1 MNQISTIN
9 LTKKS
14 VSQKKKIE
22 RSLLIAMKKLD
33 LRNSHVCVSFV
44 SDKHIMRLNKQYRKM
59 NKPTDVLSF
68 EQKVLIGKTMLLG
81 DIIISTDTSS
91 KQANQ
96 AGKTHFQ
103 ELLLLS
109 VHGLLHLIGY
119 DHATKKDES
128 RMFGL
133 QNELIEHIL
142 QKI

>member
-9 LTKKS
+9 LTKRA
-14 VSQKKKIE
+14 VSQKKRIE
-22 RSLLIAMKKLD
+22 RGLAEAMRKLG
-33 LRNSHVCVSFV
+33 LKRSQVCLSFV
-44 SDKHIMRLNKQYRKM
+44 TDEDITRLNKRYRKM

-68 EQKVLIGKTMLLG
+68 EQNATVGKMKLLG

-91 KQANQ
+91 RQAKA
-96 AGKTHFQ
+96 AGKPHFH

-119 DHATKKDES
+119 DHATKKEEI

-142 QKI
+142 EKI